1 MGYYAGLT
9 ILNANI
15 VVVVIVIAT
24 NIFIIIIINIIITI
38 IITATTPPSSSPPQY
53 PSMPS
58 LQPSLQALELNTDEH
73 MDLTIPARL
82 GQGSATV
89 VKFHFNSSSDR
100 YKRTVTKRSAA
111 KMKPKPAAF

>member
-9 ILNANI
+9 ILSANI
-15 VVVVIVIAT
+15 VVVVIANT
-24 NIFIIIIINIIITI
+24 IFIIIIINMIIT
-38 IITATTPPSSSPPQY
+38 TTPPPSSPPQY
-53 PSMPS
+53 LSTQTR
-58 LQPSLQALELNTDEH
+58 QPSLQALELNTDEH

-82 GQGSATV
+82 GKGAATV

-100 YKRTVTKRSAA
+100 YKRTVTNRSAA